1 MSMMF
6 YPEKHTFVDASHPH
20 PPNTQY
26 RIGVG
31 VENWN
36 GVFVPVYKVQMVY
49 NGKVSGRKSPSYP
62 VDSDDFVKV
71 NAKLHELIEEVKKE
85 KEVQLEGV
93 GK

>member
-1 MSMMF
+1 MSLMF
-6 YPEKHTFVDASHPH
+6 YPERTAFIDASFPH

-26 RIGVG
+26 RISVG

-36 GVFVPVYKVQMVY
+36 GVFVPVQKIQMVY

-71 NAKLHELIEEVKKE
+71 YTQLLALINEANFESQKA
-85 KEVQLEGV
+85 KEVS
-93 GK
+93 K